1 MVPGLI
7 GLLTVSGTVHVVLS
21 GALRMALPA
30 PTQGRTRYLPAVRP
44 CILKLGPAL
53 RAWQALL

>member
-53 RAWQALL
+53 RAWQA